1 LCQDIDFKR
10 RYFLP
15 AKARPK
21 KNLSAIKKAKQAD
34 KRNLL
39 NKSVRSNIK
48 TIERKVESVI
58 ASGNK
63 EEAGKALIEA
73 SKVLQKAAS
82 KGVIHKNNASRKI
95 SRLTIKV
102 NALTK
107 SEAA

>member
-1 LCQDIDFKR
+1 
-10 RYFLP
+10 LP

>member
-1 LCQDIDFKR
+1 M
-10 RYFLP
+10 P

-21 KNLSAIKKAKQAD
+21 KNLSAIKKAKQSD

-39 NKSVRSNIK
+39 NKSVRSTMK

-63 EEAGKALIEA
+63 EEAGKVLIEA
-73 SKVLQKAAS
+73 MKVLQKASS
-82 KGVIHKNNASRKI
+82 KGVIHKNNAARKI
-95 SRLTIKV
+95 SQLTKKV
-102 NALTK
+102 NAISK

>member
-1 LCQDIDFKR
+1 M
-10 RYFLP
+10 P

-21 KNLSAIKKAKQAD
+21 KNLSAIKKAKQSD

-39 NKSVRSNIK
+39 NKAVRSTMK

-63 EEAGKALIEA
+63 EEAGKVLIEA
-73 SKVLQKAAS
+73 MKVLQKASS
-82 KGVIHKNNASRKI
+82 KGVIHKNNAARQI
-95 SRLTIKV
+95 SRLTRKV
-102 NALTK
+102 NAMTK

>member
-1 LCQDIDFKR
+1 M
-10 RYFLP
+10 P
-15 AKARPK
+15 AKAIKK
-21 KNLSAIKKAKQAD
+21 KNLSAIKKAKQGA

-58 ASGNK
+58 TSGNK

-82 KGVIHKNNASRKI
+82 KGVIHKNNAARQI
-95 SRLTIKV
+95 SRLTRKV
-102 NALTK
+102 NAMTK